1 MHIVMVVFTGVV
13 FHRAVALRTAQSPV
27 WTGVLSGVWTR
38 LSLSHAWPAER
49 QNVPGAAANTDDS
62 DDTSASAA
70 AAVYCLAIPDITY
83 NVFGE
88 TLSLAQFMYTVYS
101 PRSEDV

>member
-1 MHIVMVVFTGVV
+1 
-13 FHRAVALRTAQSPV
+13 
-27 WTGVLSGVWTR
+27 
-38 LSLSHAWPAER
+38 
-49 QNVPGAAANTDDS
+49 VPGAAANTDDS